1 MFNGKYSE
9 TLENTKDNLFATGK
23 TRKDICLISV
33 ENSVLV
39 SVLKSALL
47 DLQIIVE

>member
-1 MFNGKYSE
+1 MEKCFE
-9 TLENTKDNLFATGK
+9 HPEDTKDNLFATGK
-23 TRKDICLISV
+23 TRKEICLISV